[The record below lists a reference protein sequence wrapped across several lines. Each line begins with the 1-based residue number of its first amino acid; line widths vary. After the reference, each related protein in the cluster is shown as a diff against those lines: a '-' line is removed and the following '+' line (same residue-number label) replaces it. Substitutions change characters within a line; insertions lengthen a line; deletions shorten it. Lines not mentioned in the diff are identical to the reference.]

1 MTTQKSKF
9 IYTSALRKIRQMKSR
24 IKVIQ
29 GGTSAS
35 KTFSILAILID
46 KAIKIPNLEISVVS
60 ESIPHLRRGAN
71 KDFLKIMKETGRYI
85 PHHYNKTLLRYEFS
99 NGSYIEFFSAD
110 DESRLRGARRNI
122 LYLNESNN
130 INYDAYL
137 QLQIR
142 TDGEIYLDYNPT
154 SRFWVHTEVIGQP
167 DTELLILTY
176 KDNEALSG
184 EIVKQLEANR
194 HKALTSSYWDN
205 WCRVYLDGEIGQ
217 VEGSVFNEYT
227 VVDRIP
233 EEAKLLGYGIDF
245 GYSSDPAAVTA
256 LYKMDGEIYIDEIIY
271 QTGLLNSELASMMKQ
286 YNIKE
291 DCYADSAEP
300 KSIAELKR
308 FGLKVKPVEK
318 GKDSVN
324 YGIQV
329 LQQHK
334 MYVTRRST
342 NLLEELSKYFW
353 KKNRDGGW
361 DTTPIDAYNHA
372 IDSVR
377 YVALMTLGA
386 RREYS
391 RKPMIGIM
399 NNY

>member
-1 MTTQKSKF
+1 
-9 IYTSALRKIRQMKSR
+9 MKSR

-35 KTFSILAILID
+35 KTFSILATLID
-46 KAIKIPNLEISVVS
+46 KAIKTPNLEISVVS

-85 PHHYNKTLLRYEFS
+85 PSHYNKTLLRYEFS

-176 KDNEALSG
+176 KDNEALS
-184 EIVKQLEANR
+184 EDIVKQLESNR
-194 HKALTSSYWDN
+194 TKALTSSYWEN

-217 VEGSVFNEYT
+217 IEGTIYT
-227 VVDRIP
+227 DFEVISFIP
-233 EEAKLLGYGIDF
+233 EEARLLGYGLDF
-245 GYSSDPAAVTA
+245 GFSTDPAALVA
-256 LYKMDGEIYIDEIIY
+256 LYKYNDNIIADELIY
-271 QTGLLNSELASMMKQ
+271 QTGLLNTDISNLMKT
-286 YNIKE
+286 YGVSGEI
-291 DCYADSAEP
+291 YADSAEP

-308 FGLKVKPVEK
+308 MGHNIKPVEK
-318 GKDSVN
+318 GRDSVN
-324 YGIQV
+324 YGIQI
-329 LQQHK
+329 LQQKH
-334 MYVTRRST
+334 MLITRRSI
-342 NLLEELSKYFW
+342 NLLDELSKYMW
-353 KKNRDGGW
+353 KKNRDGGY
-361 DTTPIDAYNHA
+361 DKTPIDAFNHA
-372 IDSVR
+372 CDALR
-377 YVALMTLGA
+377 YIAMSKLGA
-386 RREYS
+386 RKEGPRTPS
-391 RKPMIGIM
+391 IGFIRS
-399 NNY
+399 

>member
-1 MTTQKSKF
+1 MTNQKSKF

-154 SRFWVHTEVIGQP
+154 SRFWVHTEVVGQP

-176 KDNEALSG
+176 KDNEALS
-184 EIVKQLEANR
+184 EDIVKQLESNR
-194 HKALTSSYWDN
+194 TKALTNSYWEN

-217 VEGSVFNEYT
+217 IEGTIYT
-227 VVDRIP
+227 DFEVISFIP
-233 EEAKLLGYGIDF
+233 EEARLLGYGLDF
-245 GYSSDPAAVTA
+245 GFSTDPAALIA
-256 LYKMDGEIYIDEIIY
+256 LYKYNDNIIADELIY
-271 QTGLLNSELASMMKQ
+271 QTGLLNTDISNLMKT
-286 YNIKE
+286 YGVSGEI
-291 DCYADSAEP
+291 YADSAEP

-308 FGLKVKPVEK
+308 MGHNIKPVEK
-318 GKDSVN
+318 GRDSVN
-324 YGIQV
+324 YGIQI
-329 LQQHK
+329 LQQKH
-334 MYVTRRST
+334 MLITRRSI
-342 NLLEELSKYFW
+342 NLLDELSKYMW
-353 KKNRDGGW
+353 KKNRDGGY
-361 DTTPIDAYNHA
+361 DKTPIDAFNHA
-372 IDSVR
+372 CDALR
-377 YVALMTLGA
+377 YIAMSKLGA
-386 RREYS
+386 RKEGPRTPS
-391 RKPMIGIM
+391 IGFIRS
-399 NNY
+399 

>member
-1 MTTQKSKF
+1 
-9 IYTSALRKIRQMKSR
+9 MKSR

-85 PHHYNKTLLRYEFS
+85 PSHYNKTLLRYEFS

-217 VEGSVFNEYT
+217 VEGTIYT
-227 VVDRIP
+227 DFQVIDTIP
-233 EEAKLLGYGIDF
+233 EEARLLGYGLDF
-245 GYSSDPAAVTA
+245 GFSTDPAALIA
-256 LYKMDGEIYIDEIIY
+256 LYKYNDDIIVDEVIY
-271 QTGLLNSELASMMKQ
+271 QTGLLNTDLSNLMKT
-286 YNIKE
+286 YGVLGDI
-291 DCYADSAEP
+291 YADSAEP
-300 KSIAELKR
+300 KSIHELKR
-308 FGLKVKPVEK
+308 LGHKVRPVEK

-324 YGIQV
+324 YGIQI
-329 LQQHK
+329 LQQKH
-334 MYVTRRST
+334 MLVTRRST
-342 NLLEELSKYFW
+342 NLLDEFSKYMW
-353 KKNRDGGW
+353 KKLKDGGY
-361 DTTPIDAYNHA
+361 DTTPIDAFNHA
-372 IDSVR
+372 CDALR
-377 YVALMTLGA
+377 YVAMMTIGA
-386 RREYS
+386 RKEAS
-391 RKPMIGIM
+391 NKPAISFMRM
-399 NNY
+399 

>member
-1 MTTQKSKF
+1 
-9 IYTSALRKIRQMKSR
+9 MKSR

-60 ESIPHLRRGAN
+60 ESIPHFRRGAN

-194 HKALTSSYWDN
+194 SKALTSSYWDN

-217 VEGSVFNEYT
+217 VEGTIYT
-227 VVDRIP
+227 DFQVIDIIP
-233 EEAKLLGYGIDF
+233 EEARLLGYGLDF
-245 GYSSDPAAVTA
+245 GFSTDPAALIA
-256 LYKMDGEIYIDEIIY
+256 LYKYNDDIIVDEVIY
-271 QTGLLNSELASMMKQ
+271 QTGLLNTDLSNLMKT
-286 YNIKE
+286 YGVLGEI
-291 DCYADSAEP
+291 YADSAEP
-300 KSIAELKR
+300 KSIHELKR
-308 FGLKVKPVEK
+308 LGHKVRPVEK
-318 GKDSVN
+318 GRDSVN
-324 YGIQV
+324 YGIQI
-329 LQQHK
+329 LQQKH
-334 MYVTRRST
+334 MLVTRRSS
-342 NLLEELSKYFW
+342 NLLDEFSKYMW
-353 KKNRDGGW
+353 KKLKDGGY
-361 DTTPIDAYNHA
+361 DTVPIDAFNHA
-372 IDSVR
+372 CDALR
-377 YVALMTLGA
+377 YVAMMTIGA
-386 RREYS
+386 RKEAS
-391 RKPMIGIM
+391 NKPAVSFMSM
-399 NNY
+399 

>member
-1 MTTQKSKF
+1 
-9 IYTSALRKIRQMKSR
+9 MKSR

-46 KAIKIPNLEISVVS
+46 KAIKNPNLEISVVS

-194 HKALTSSYWDN
+194 SKALTSSYWDN
-205 WCRVYLDGEIGQ
+205 WCRVYLDGLTGQ
-217 VEGSVFNEYT
+217 VEGTIYT
-227 VVDRIP
+227 DFEVIDIIP
-233 EEAKLLGYGIDF
+233 EEARLLGWGLDF
-245 GYSSDPAAVTA
+245 GFSNDPAALIG
-256 LYKMDGEIYIDEIIY
+256 LYKYNDDIIVDEVIY
-271 QTGLLNSELASMMKQ
+271 QTGLLNTDLSNLMKT
-286 YNIKE
+286 YGVLGEI
-291 DCYADSAEP
+291 YADSAEP
-300 KSIAELKR
+300 KSIEEIRRMGFNIKPAQKGPDSILNGIDILKR
-308 FGLKVKPVEK
+308 KRIHVTKQSVNLLKELNNYKWVTDKNGNKLNKPV
-318 GKDSVN
+318 D
-324 YGIQV
+324 
-329 LQQHK
+329 
-334 MYVTRRST
+334 M
-342 NLLEELSKYFW
+342 F
-353 KKNRDGGW
+353 
-361 DTTPIDAYNHA
+361 NHA
-372 IDSVR
+372 LDAVR
-377 YVALMTLGA
+377 YVALNKMKVDNKGMYNISIVGKDGEL
-386 RREYS
+386 S
-391 RKPMIGIM
+391 RVTTGENKYKAYTIR
-399 NNY
+399 